1 MVARRLA
8 HVRKTRG
15 LTQEQLAALTGAG
28 GHRAITSSTVRR
40 IEHGHVARP
49 ETIRRLAQVLGVD
62 ELDLYGLAERVDDE
76 DAEPALA

>member
-8 HVRKTRG
+8 HVRRHCG
-15 LTQEQLAALTGAG
+15 LTQEQLAARSGM
-28 GHRAITSSTVRR
+28 TSSTVRR
-40 IEHGHVARP
+40 IESGHEARP
-49 ETIRRLAQVLGVD
+49 DTIRALARVLGVD